1 MASTSETGHAKNI
14 ANFQSLISFVTSYGP
29 AYNPSKQNLQLT
41 VLNALKRSAEATFA
55 DVLTKNTFYSSK
67 VNERANAFS
76 DLKTLST
83 RLLNALQATQA
94 TNETIDDAKIYN
106 RKIQGKRALT
116 AKIPTGS
123 AKDAPKTISTS
134 QLSYDQQIQ
143 HLSGLKTVLESEP
156 SYSPNEAEL
165 KISTLNTKI
174 AELYEKNS
182 AVSIAYAA
190 ISNSRIARNQTL
202 YTNENGVLKTASD
215 VKKYVKSVFGS
226 DSPQFAQIRGL
237 EFKKHI

>member
-14 ANFQSLISFVTSYGP
+14 ANFQSLISFVTSYGS

-41 VLNALKRSAEATFA
+41 ALNALKLSAEAALA

-94 TNETIDDAKIYN
+94 TTETINDAKIYN
-106 RKIQGKRALT
+106 RKIQGKRAST
-116 AKIPTGS
+116 VKTPTGS
-123 AKDAPKTISTS
+123 ATEAPKTISTS

-156 SYSPNEAEL
+156 SYFPNETEL

-174 AELYEKNS
+174 ADLYEKNS
-182 AVSIAYAA
+182 AVSGAYAA

-202 YTNENGVLKTASD
+202 YTNENGVFETAND
-215 VKKYVKSVFGS
+215 VKKYIKSVFGA
-226 DSPQFAQIRGL
+226 DSPQFAQIKGL
-237 EFKKHI
+237 EFKKHL